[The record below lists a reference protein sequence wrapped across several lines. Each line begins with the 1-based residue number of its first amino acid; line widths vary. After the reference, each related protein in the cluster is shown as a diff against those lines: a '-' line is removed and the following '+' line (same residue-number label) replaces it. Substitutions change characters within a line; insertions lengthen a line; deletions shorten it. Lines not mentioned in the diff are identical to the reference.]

1 MKAKNAWLKLLS
13 GNQETTL
20 LDPSQSSFGS
30 VGSVVLPL
38 VSQGKMTYSE
48 HIAWFLEQ
56 NDYRLSLPRDIVLK
70 PILNLKLKEKKKSSD
85 TLCLKEPGFIP
96 FWDTIHLGTK
106 SFDDKIKRN
115 KVEHLFILLS
125 CRLRDN
131 IRGSESMRELLT
143 SLCLCFFICKMN
155 RMIVPTSQNC
165 WKD

>member
-20 LDPSQSSFGS
+20 LYPSQLSFGL

-70 PILNLKLKEKKKSSD
+70 AFSKFKTRREKKSSD

-96 FWDTIHLGTK
+96 FWDNIHLGTRR
-106 SFDDKIKRN
+106 FADKMKRN
-115 KVEHLFILLS
+115 RVEHLFIPLS
-125 CRLRDN
+125 CWLRGN
-131 IRGSESMRELLT
+131 ITGSESMRKFLT
-143 SLCLCFFICKMN
+143 SLCLGFIPVKAM
-155 RMIVPTSQNC
+155 
-165 WKD
+165 

>member
-20 LDPSQSSFGS
+20 LYPSQSSFGL

-106 SFDDKIKRN
+106 ALMTKLRKIKWN
-115 KVEHLFILLS
+115 IYLFFCPVDWEIISGGLS
-125 CRLRDN
+125 PW
-131 IRGSESMRELLT
+131 ESFLPLCASV
-143 SLCLCFFICKMN
+143 SLSVKWIE
-155 RMIVPTSQNC
+155 
-165 WKD
+165 W